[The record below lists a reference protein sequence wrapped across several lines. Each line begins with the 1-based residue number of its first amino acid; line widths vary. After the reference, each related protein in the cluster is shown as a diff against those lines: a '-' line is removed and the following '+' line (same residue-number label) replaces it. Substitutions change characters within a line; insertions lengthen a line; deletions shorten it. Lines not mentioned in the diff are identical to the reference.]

1 MYDTVPKCPCDFL
14 TSAFP
19 ARSSERKPPLM
30 ADERSSNGVAQI
42 DESMGLSQTFMP
54 RRQGSDG
61 ESARDHA
68 LYKNATPGPDNL
80 FHCPWEGQPNC
91 NHKPEKLKCNY
102 E

>member
-1 MYDTVPKCPCDFL
+1 MQLEPDADVGFL
-14 TSAFP
+14 TRGFYTS
-19 ARSSERKPPLM
+19 SSERKLPLM
-30 ADERSSNGVAQI
+30 PEDRSGKGVVQLDDSIGLAQAFI
-42 DESMGLSQTFMP
+42 P

-68 LYKNATPGPDNL
+68 LYKNVASGPDGL

>member
-1 MYDTVPKCPCDFL
+1 MRLKSP
-14 TSAFP
+14 
-19 ARSSERKPPLM
+19 ERKLSMIPE
-30 ADERSSNGVAQI
+30 DRNGLAGSQL
-42 DESMGLSQTFMP
+42 DDSGLSQALAA
-54 RRQGSDG
+54 RRQAVDG

-68 LYKNATPGPDNL
+68 LYKNATINVDGL